1 MGSSMGIFNL
11 IGQLVRSSGLY
22 GKSLLFFLV
31 IAGFGGWLFFVGP
44 LNATDVPNNGQSGS
58 NPSGYDIT
66 LTLTPSGDLYSQN
79 SKLQTDKN
87 ITDKLYQIRYQ
98 VLNKPENFIDSLTI
112 AVSLPKPITEDL
124 LGSRFRNNGG
134 AETATSQL
142 LDSQTIVY
150 TATQISTDTQLVLE
164 LEVPKAYLTTTA
176 LSVLKEKINSW
187 SPAVWLSI
195 SIALP
200 LLTLLI
206 LFITWLSMNRR
217 VPLGPSKQIDQQPSR
232 LTPAMLGILLNGRL
246 SSRELAATLLD
257 LARRGHLVIRQV
269 GRDDFRFTRHS
280 ASDKLEKF
288 ESQLLEQIFG
298 PSSDKATSEEVSFA
312 LAQELFSK
320 RVSEAFLSAY
330 QQVND
335 LGFFYTNPLRLHR
348 RYQVTG
354 IALFVFGL
362 IGFFANVFLFEAER
376 YLLLFWLGMMASAL
390 LVTYFSR
397 DLPSRTVYGDRE
409 LGRWLAFR
417 NYLTSNEPISYQAQT
432 QDRFL
437 AYLPY
442 AVVLDCEVEWTR
454 RFYDLPFAQPHWYV
468 ADGVH
473 TIDEFANKLFPLFG
487 YLSHALAISTQPAT
501 R

>member
-1 MGSSMGIFNL
+1 
-11 IGQLVRSSGLY
+11 
-22 GKSLLFFLV
+22 
-31 IAGFGGWLFFVGP
+31 
-44 LNATDVPNNGQSGS
+44 
-58 NPSGYDIT
+58 
-66 LTLTPSGDLYSQN
+66 
-79 SKLQTDKN
+79 
-87 ITDKLYQIRYQ
+87 
-98 VLNKPENFIDSLTI
+98 
-112 AVSLPKPITEDL
+112 
-124 LGSRFRNNGG
+124 
-134 AETATSQL
+134 
-142 LDSQTIVY
+142 
-150 TATQISTDTQLVLE
+150 
-164 LEVPKAYLTTTA
+164 
-176 LSVLKEKINSW
+176 
-187 SPAVWLSI
+187 
-195 SIALP
+195 
-200 LLTLLI
+200 
-206 LFITWLSMNRR
+206 
-217 VPLGPSKQIDQQPSR
+217 
-232 LTPAMLGILLNGRL
+232 MLGILLNGRL

-280 ASDKLEKF
+280 ASDHLEKF

-354 IALFVFGL
+354 IALFTFGL
-362 IGFFANVFLFEAER
+362 IGFFANIFLFEADR

-390 LVTYFSR
+390 LVTYLSR

-409 LGRWLAFR
+409 LGRWMAFR
-417 NYLTSNEPISYQAQT
+417 NYLTNSEPVSYQAQT

-437 AYLPY
+437 TYLPY

>member
-1 MGSSMGIFNL
+1 MGIFNL

-31 IAGFGGWLFFVGP
+31 VASFGSWLFFMGP
-44 LNATDVPNNGQSGS
+44 LNATEVPNNSQSDS
-58 NPSGYDIT
+58 NPNGYDIT
-66 LTLTPSGDLYSQN
+66 LTLAPSGDLYSQN
-79 SKLQTDKN
+79 AKLQTDKN
-87 ITDKLYQIRYQ
+87 ITDRLYQIRYQ
-98 VLNKPENFIDSLTI
+98 VLNKPDKFIDSLTI
-112 AVSLPKPITEDL
+112 AVTLPKPITEDL

-142 LDSQTIVY
+142 LDSQTVVY
-150 TATQISTDTQLVLE
+150 TALQISPEAQLVIE
-164 LEVPKAYLTTTA
+164 LEVPKSYLTSTA
-176 LSVLKEKINSW
+176 LTVLKERINSW
-187 SPAVWLSI
+187 SPVVWLSI

-206 LFITWLSMNRR
+206 LFIAWLSKNRR

-269 GRDDFRFTRHS
+269 GRDDFRFTRHG
-280 ASDKLEKF
+280 ASDHLEKF

-354 IALFVFGL
+354 IALFTCGL
-362 IGFFANVFLFEAER
+362 IG
-376 YLLLFWLGMMASAL
+376 
-390 LVTYFSR
+390 
-397 DLPSRTVYGDRE
+397 
-409 LGRWLAFR
+409 
-417 NYLTSNEPISYQAQT
+417 
-432 QDRFL
+432 
-437 AYLPY
+437 
-442 AVVLDCEVEWTR
+442 
-454 RFYDLPFAQPHWYV
+454 
-468 ADGVH
+468 
-473 TIDEFANKLFPLFG
+473 
-487 YLSHALAISTQPAT
+487 
-501 R
+501 